1 VIIGENEAAPL
12 PLADLRF
19 RNRTVRIVGFNHG
32 RRLDV
37 LVRSLDLED
46 RISDMRQSKI
56 FALSVDAARRK
67 AREII
72 RQNPQNGFIPIIEN
86 WRQRPDGQIE
96 FAVRHL
102 LADG

>member
-1 VIIGENEAAPL
+1 VIIGENEPA
-12 PLADLRF
+12 PLADLPF
-19 RNRTVRIVGFNHG
+19 RNRTVTIVGFNSG
-32 RRLDV
+32 GRLDV
-37 LVRSLDLED
+37 LVYSLDLED
-46 RISDMRQSKI
+46 RISDTRQSKI

-72 RQNPQNGFIPIIEN
+72 RQSPQNGFIPIIEN

-96 FAVRHL
+96 FAVRHV